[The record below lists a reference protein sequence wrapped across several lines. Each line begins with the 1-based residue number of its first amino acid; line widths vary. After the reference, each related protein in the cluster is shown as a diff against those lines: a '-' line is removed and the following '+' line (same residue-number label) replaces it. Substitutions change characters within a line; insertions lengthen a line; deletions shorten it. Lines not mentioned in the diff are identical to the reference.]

1 MSEGKERH
9 PPLGPMSPFEDL
21 PEDEQKDNGIT
32 VRELSEHQKELW
44 LEQWKYDKD
53 DYKIVEEFLNDF
65 WFLWAQRMY
74 IETGKPI
81 YKQIAVS
88 KIK

>member
-32 VRELSEHQKELW
+32 VRELSEHQ
-44 LEQWKYDKD
+44 QWYTQG
-53 DYKIVEEFLNDF
+53 LC
-65 WFLWAQRMY
+65 
-74 IETGKPI
+74 
-81 YKQIAVS
+81 
-88 KIK
+88 